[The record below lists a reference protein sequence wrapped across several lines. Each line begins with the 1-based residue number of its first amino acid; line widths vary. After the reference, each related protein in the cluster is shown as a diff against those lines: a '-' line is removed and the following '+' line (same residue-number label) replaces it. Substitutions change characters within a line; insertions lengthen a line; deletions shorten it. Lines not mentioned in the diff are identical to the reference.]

1 MPSKPITIVSAQASG
16 GASDT
21 VVRAVQERL
30 QAALG
35 QPIVMENRPG
45 ASGNVGAAQV
55 ARAIPDGYTLLV
67 GTDAIMTSNVH
78 LFKSMPFDPVK
89 DFAPITNAGANII
102 VLAVHADVPAKS
114 VAELVV
120 YARANPG
127 KVQFGSS
134 GVASP
139 HHLAG
144 ELLKLKTGIDIVH
157 VPYRGGALSANDL
170 AGGHIAMAFLS
181 YSAAVALIPTG
192 KVRVLAV
199 VEKTRYVAL
208 PDVPTVGETIPG
220 FEMSSWLGFFA
231 PSGTPRPIV
240 TRLHDEI
247 VKILKVDQVKE
258 RLAAVGLAV
267 VAGTP
272 ADLAE
277 TIRNGIAVRGELE
290 SRQDRAAELA
300 LPPAL
305 DAELGDLAD
314 GVAVRLESQA
324 RRFGHGEISVLR
336 LRQAGENLPA
346 HLHRQVMVLDQR
358 AVRYASLE
366 MHIVEAP
373 GAAVGNRHIER
384 IGEPRDLHALRKST
398 ADDHVRLGVVDRLR
412 HQQVTEAERQ
422 GLVLPAC

>member
-1 MPSKPITIVSAQASG
+1 MKTAITLLAIGVFVPSLAARAQDFPSKPITIVSAQASG

-21 VVRAVQERL
+21 IVRAVQERL

-45 ASGNVGAAQV
+45 AGGNVGAAQV
-55 ARAIPDGYTLLV
+55 ARAAPDGYTLMV

-78 LFKSMPFDPVK
+78 LYKSMPFDPMK
-89 DFAPITNAGANII
+89 DFAPITNGGANII
-102 VLAVHADVPAKS
+102 VMAVHSDVPAKS
-114 VAELVV
+114 VAELVA
-120 YARANPG
+120 YAKANPG

-181 YSAAVALIPTG
+181 YSSVAALIPTG

-199 VEKTRYVAL
+199 VEKTRYAAL
-208 PDVPTVGETIPG
+208 PDVPTIGETIPG

-231 PSGTPRPIV
+231 PAGTPGPIV

-247 VKILKVDQVKE
+247 VKILRVDQVKE

-267 VAGTP
+267 AAGTP
-272 ADLAE
+272 AELAE
-277 TIRNGIAVRGELE
+277 TVRNGIAVRGELIK
-290 SRQDRAAELA
+290 AAK
-300 LPPAL
+300 
-305 DAELGDLAD
+305 
-314 GVAVRLESQA
+314 
-324 RRFGHGEISVLR
+324 
-336 LRQAGENLPA
+336 
-346 HLHRQVMVLDQR
+346 
-358 AVRYASLE
+358 
-366 MHIVEAP
+366 
-373 GAAVGNRHIER
+373 IE
-384 IGEPRDLHALRKST
+384 P
-398 ADDHVRLGVVDRLR
+398 
-412 HQQVTEAERQ
+412 Q
-422 GLVLPAC
+422 

>member
-1 MPSKPITIVSAQASG
+1 MGLAMAVLPVQAQDYPNRPITIVSAQASG

-30 QAALG
+30 QAGLG

-55 ARAIPDGYTLLV
+55 ARAAPDGYTLMV
-67 GTDAIMTSNVH
+67 GTDAMMTSNVH

-114 VAELVV
+114 VAELVA
-120 YARANPG
+120 YAKANPG
-127 KVQFGSS
+127 KLQFGSS

-170 AGGHIAMAFLS
+170 AGGHIPMAFVS
-181 YSAAVALIPTG
+181 YSSVAGLMPTG
-192 KVRVLAV
+192 KVRILGV
-199 VEKTRYVAL
+199 VEKTRYAGL
-208 PDVPTVGETIPG
+208 PDVPTVGETVPG

-231 PSGTPRPIV
+231 PAGTPTPII
-240 TRLHDEI
+240 TRLHDEF
-247 VKILKVDQVKE
+247 VKALKDNQVKE

-277 TIRNGIAVRGELE
+277 TIRNGIALRGELVK
-290 SRQDRAAELA
+290 AAK
-300 LPPAL
+300 
-305 DAELGDLAD
+305 
-314 GVAVRLESQA
+314 
-324 RRFGHGEISVLR
+324 
-336 LRQAGENLPA
+336 
-346 HLHRQVMVLDQR
+346 
-358 AVRYASLE
+358 
-366 MHIVEAP
+366 
-373 GAAVGNRHIER
+373 IE
-384 IGEPRDLHALRKST
+384 P
-398 ADDHVRLGVVDRLR
+398 
-412 HQQVTEAERQ
+412 Q
-422 GLVLPAC
+422 